1 MDAASMPIPLD
12 PVSPPQPPKGR
23 DAAPGK
29 KREEKN
35 EAGETIAAAAG
46 LTVSF
51 AEILQSKKLDLKTG
65 GEERTKKEPVQKTV
79 QTIRKE
85 GTETMAQLQGQ
96 LVSVK
101 KPARQTVAAVQ
112 EKETL
117 EHAKDTAGLAM
128 KAAPEKPLVK
138 EGLDGLLSVESAK
151 KGALTPPE
159 EAVLKEM
166 IQKNGSTAGPKK
178 TTQMTGF
185 VNGEPLNR
193 PDGIRAV
200 KSMAA
205 KEGEVLKNLSGG
217 DEAPAP
223 SKTRPAARPAKPQ
236 QPFTQHDATEGEG
249 NKSPFA
255 PNAESFKQEL
265 TGRVENPQEKL
276 AAAGNGKKQGF
287 PGGTSFEARDAN
299 GAGTIS
305 SALGRGI
312 DNPTPVRPQ
321 AVVSQVLEGA
331 TQILRNGSERMVMTL
346 QPPRLGTLDLDVVV
360 ENNTVKMV
368 MLADNQEVKQMLQA
382 GMDDLRN
389 ALQERG
395 FQVDRLEVLVQ
406 NRSDEA
412 GSNFWQEAGFAGDGS
427 PKRGE
432 RKQPPEAVQA
442 AGAMPARS
450 ARAGDSGLSV
460 FA

>member
-12 PVSPPQPPKGR
+12 PVSPPEPPKGR
-23 DAAPGK
+23 EAAPAK

-35 EAGETIAAAAG
+35 EAGETTAAAAG
-46 LTVSF
+46 LTASF
-51 AEILQSKKLDLKTG
+51 AEILQSKKQDLKSG
-65 GEERTKKEPVQKTV
+65 GEERTKQETAEKTAP
-79 QTIRKE
+79 TIRKE
-85 GTETMAQLQGQ
+85 GTETITRLQGQ
-96 LVSVK
+96 LASIK
-101 KPARQTVAAVQ
+101 KPVKQTVASIQ

-128 KAAPEKPLVK
+128 KANPEKSVAK
-138 EGLDGLLSVESAK
+138 ESPDTAQSAESAK
-151 KGALTPPE
+151 KGALTPSE
-159 EAVLKEM
+159 EALLKEM
-166 IQKNGSTAGPKK
+166 IQKNGDAAVQKK
-178 TTQMTGF
+178 TAQVTGF

-205 KEGEVLKNLSGG
+205 KEGEVLKNLSGS
-217 DEAPAP
+217 DEAPAQQ
-223 SKTRPAARPAKPQ
+223 KTKTARPAKSQ
-236 QPFTQHDATEGEG
+236 QSFIPRDATGGEG
-249 NKSPFA
+249 KPSQPSSS
-255 PNAESFKQEL
+255 AEGFKQEL
-265 TGRVENPQEKL
+265 TSRVENPQEKL

-287 PGGTSFEARDAN
+287 PGGTAFEARDTHAA
-299 GAGTIS
+299 AGTIS
-305 SALGRGI
+305 ALQGRGI
-312 DNPTPVRPQ
+312 ENATPARPQ
-321 AVVSQVLEGA
+321 AVVTQVLNGA
-331 TQILRNGSERMVMTL
+331 VQILQNGSGRAALTL

-389 ALQERG
+389 ALQDRG

-412 GSNFWQEAGFAGDGS
+412 GSNFWQEAGFAGGDTPG
-427 PKRGE
+427 REG
-432 RKQPPEAVQA
+432 RKSQPETVKA
-442 AGAMPARS
+442 AGAMPVRPT
-450 ARAGDSGLSV
+450 RPGDSGLSV